1 MSAAIQMANWQAGF
15 MKILPAVQTHAKIQ
29 FRRLPAERRED
40 AIQEAIASACVSVQ
54 ILASKGRLHL
64 ARPSTIANYA
74 VNHVRNGRHVGG
86 HQDAAGDAISPAA
99 CRRHGIQVCGLPGD
113 HGLKGFFI
121 ADRRTDVAE
130 LAAFRIDFVDWLS
143 TFGRRDRRI
152 ITALGSGA
160 GNTVVAQSFGISVGR
175 VSQLRRRFEREWM
188 SFQGQTTNT
197 PSSDDNARR
206 NCFNATIAP
215 HQVQLF

>member
-1 MSAAIQMANWQAGF
+1 MSAAIPMANWQAGF

-113 HGLKGFFI
+113 HGLTDFFI
-121 ADRRTDVAE
+121 ADRKSDIPA
-130 LAAFRIDFVDWLS
+130 LAAFRIDFGHWLS
-143 TFGRRDRRI
+143 TFRRRDRRI
-152 ITALGSGA
+152 IAALGSGSRNSA
-160 GNTVVAQSFGISVGR
+160 VAQSFGISEGR
-175 VSQLRRRFEREWM
+175 VSQLRRQFERQWM
-188 SFQGQTTNT
+188 SFQGLTTN
-197 PSSDDNARR
+197 
-206 NCFNATIAP
+206 AP
-215 HQVQLF
+215 LTS